1 MITRFSLPKHG
12 QETPG
17 WITLKIKKQKIEKP
31 TIKDLHDLSEG
42 AIENDHA
49 VLLLEQIE
57 ELCLI
62 IIDYYANGQ

>member
-1 MITRFSLPKHG
+1 
-12 QETPG
+12 
-17 WITLKIKKQKIEKP
+17 LKIKKQKFEKP
-31 TIKDLHDLSEG
+31 TIKDLNDLSEG
-42 AIENDHA
+42 AIENDVA

>member
-1 MITRFSLPKHG
+1 M
-12 QETPG
+12 
-17 WITLKIKKQKIEKP
+17 KIKKQKIEKP